1 VLRGWADKA
10 TEDVYEGANSKAA
23 RSIPRAAWGALRRK
37 LDRLE
42 AARELRDLSDP
53 GLRREPL
60 KGDQRGRYSLR
71 VNLQY
76 RITFRWED
84 ADAYDVRCEDYHS

>member
-1 VLRGWADKA
+1 MIRSWADKA
-10 TEDVYEGANSKAA
+10 TEDVYDGSNSRVA
-23 RSIPRAAWGALRRK
+23 RTIPRNTWSALRRK

-53 GLRREPL
+53 GLRLEPL
-60 KGDQRGRYSLR
+60 KGDLRGRYSLR

-76 RITFRWED
+76 RITFRWENG
-84 ADAYDVRCEDYHS
+84 DAYDVRCEDYH

>member
-1 VLRGWADKA
+1 MIRSWADKA
-10 TEDVYEGANSKAA
+10 TEDVYDGANSRAA
-23 RSIPRAAWGALRRK
+23 RTIPRNAWAALRRK

-53 GLRREPL
+53 GLRLEPL
-60 KGDQRGRYSLR
+60 KGDRRGRYSLR

-76 RITFRWED
+76 RITFRWQD
-84 ADAYDVRCEDYHS
+84 GDAYDVRCEDYHS